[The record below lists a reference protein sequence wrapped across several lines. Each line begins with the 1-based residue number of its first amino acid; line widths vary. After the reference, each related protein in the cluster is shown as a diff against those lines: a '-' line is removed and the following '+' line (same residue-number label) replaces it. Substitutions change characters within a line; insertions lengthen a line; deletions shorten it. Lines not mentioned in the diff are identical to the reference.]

1 MRFAKSDDHK
11 QPPSQTTFM
20 SDELEEWYAGACE
33 EGSAGV
39 TKEQLMQEMQNRG
52 IDQVPPQFAS
62 MIDNMIDQG
71 DTDGDG
77 LYSLAELEALNTNI
91 EQNMA
96 AAIAQM
102 QGGGMM

>member
-39 TKEQLMQEMQNRG
+39 TKEQLMQEMRNQG
-52 IDQVPPQFAS
+52 MEVPPQFAS

-77 LYSLAELEALNTNI
+77 LYSLSELQSLTTTI
-91 EQNMA
+91 EQKMA
-96 AAIAQM
+96 AAMAQM
-102 QGGGMM
+102 QGGGCM